1 MIRRTLAALAA
12 LIAAGAGVAY
22 AAPGSVE
29 PPVTSHVE
37 LVNETGDSLRVIVSW
52 GAGARAQLYRVAVG
66 DSAQAWRV
74 EKDTPNLSDTIW
86 VPVTEAPQAAVACV
100 ASVNRSAIRGEQ
112 VSEPRC
118 EPWTVPGDVLAPGQP
133 GPIQVLPDTVVIAY
147 HMLFEPGFEA
157 HLAALGDHEI
167 GAGVIAS
174 TSDQLLACV
183 TMPDGQVGFITA
195 GYRDGHRVVTAPSPL
210 FHPLPGGC
218 DGQVVFE
225 VLEVTP
231 GYTMEMLEAPPVM
244 TQLAVWPGETPVV
257 LSDARIR
264 VRVTGPSSTS
274 GA

>member
-12 LIAAGAGVAY
+12 LLAAGAGVAY

-29 PPVTSHVE
+29 PPPRSHVE

-52 GAGARAQLYRVAVG
+52 GPGTRAEFYRLEVG
-66 DSAQAWRV
+66 DSAQVWRV
-74 EKDTPNLSDTIW
+74 DRDTPRLSDTVW
-86 VPVTEAPQAAVACV
+86 VPVTEAPQRAVACV
-100 ASVNRSAIRGEQ
+100 RAVNRSAIRGEQ

-133 GPIQVLPDTVVIAY
+133 GPIQILPDTVVIAY
-147 HMLFEPGFEA
+147 QMLFEPEFERV
-157 HLAALGDHEI
+157 LTALGDHEI

-174 TSDQLLACV
+174 TTDRLLACV
-183 TMPDGQVGFITA
+183 SMPDGQVGFIEA
-195 GYRDGHRVVTAPSPL
+195 GYRDGHRVVTAPSPT
-210 FHPLPGGC
+210 FFPVPGGC
-218 DGQVVFE
+218 DGAVDFR

-231 GYTMEMLEAPPVM
+231 GYSMEMLEAPPVM

-264 VRVTGPSSTS
+264 IRVAGPSSA
-274 GA
+274 GEA